1 MDRHAYFEHD
11 ADVGVIGRG
20 ASIEEA
26 FTSAARAVF
35 ALMTD
40 LGEVRR
46 QERIDLEFDEADVE
60 FALVTWLNLLLAHSH
75 ERGLVLAEFNLARD
89 GNHWRGEAWGEPWRD
104 GLERGIEP
112 KGATLTMLSVARA
125 VGGWEAR
132 CLIDV

>member
-1 MDRHAYFEHD
+1 VDRHAYFEHD

-20 ASIEEA
+20 ACVEEA

-46 QERIDLEFDEADVE
+46 LESMEIEFDEPDVE

-75 ERGLVLAEFNLARD
+75 ERGLALAEFRLTRE
-89 GNHWRGEAWGEPWRD
+89 GSHWRGQAWGEPWREA
-104 GLERGIEP
+104 LERGIEP

-125 VGGWEAR
+125 GEGWEAR